1 MPDVS
6 HKDLE
11 ATRDGLNQTALN
23 LELRLKKTN
32 DLVEELQRQLD
43 QNLGALTLTRQLLGE
58 DKKQQLEESEVPSQP
73 DDIDDIEPTADPDLE
88 VVSQELADNAE
99 EVEVEEVDL

>member
-1 MPDVS
+1 
-6 HKDLE
+6 
-11 ATRDGLNQTALN
+11 
-23 LELRLKKTN
+23 
-32 DLVEELQRQLD
+32 
-43 QNLGALTLTRQLLGE
+43 LGE